1 MERPHESHARPPEPP
16 RKPKPPVRPGDAID
30 LGRGCWAAKSAV
42 IFSFSRSR
50 GPGGQN
56 VNKVNTRAEV
66 HLAIAAIVGL
76 DDAARARLHDLA
88 GSRLVGGDTL
98 HVDSDAHRSQ
108 FENREACLA
117 RLRELVTAAATPPK
131 RRKKT
136 RPTRGSVE
144 RRLEGKRRDSDRK
157 RNRGWR
163 GE

>member
-1 MERPHESHARPPEPP
+1 MESFAPRDPTPP
-16 RKPKPPVRPGDAID
+16 RPPKPPMRPGDAID

-42 IFSFSRSR
+42 VFRYSRSR

-76 DDAARARLHDLA
+76 DEAGRQRLRALA
-88 GSRLVGGDTL
+88 GSRLVGEDTL

-108 FENREACLA
+108 FENREACLT

-136 RPTRGSVE
+136 KPTRGSVE
-144 RRLEGKRRDSDRK
+144 RRLEGKRRAADRK
-157 RNRGWR
+157 RNRGWQ
-163 GE
+163 GD